1 MHLATRLL
9 QKKKI
14 LLPITLELEANT
26 SKCVTLDSSK
36 PN

>member
-1 MHLATRLL
+1 MYLATRLL
-9 QKKKI
+9 KKNYI
-14 LLPITLELEANT
+14 LLPITLELDSNA